1 MRLFFWATVT
11 CYVVLVTADGVA
23 KFEKIGR
30 CGNYLYGMYG
40 FPPAEV
46 VLRCAGRMASP
57 EDNFTNDLR
66 RTSQK
71 CESCLRFVRS
81 LRASSSIHQVQPHQ
95 S

>member
-30 CGNYLYGMYG
+30 CGNYLYAMYG

-46 VLRCAGRMASP
+46 VLRYAG
-57 EDNFTNDLR
+57 
-66 RTSQK
+66 
-71 CESCLRFVRS
+71 
-81 LRASSSIHQVQPHQ
+81 
-95 S
+95 